1 MSIRNRLLLSFLF
14 VALLIGALGSLA
26 FYHSIEQA
34 ESIAQEEAAAIARTM
49 SLMIDRIVADSGS
62 LDSSETAAALQH
74 LTNMFK
80 EGQKRDIFIVGRN
93 KKIIADADPS
103 EIGDT
108 FSFDT
113 HNEVG
118 QTLQDG
124 HIRFFIEIN
133 ERHPR
138 GIRHLVFPLETDP
151 GKRFGV
157 LVLEYTP
164 LYEDI
169 LARTRENAQKY
180 LLFYVW
186 ALLLSLG
193 TGYMLSRHI
202 STTLQEMQDAA
213 LKVAAGNLDVK
224 VVSHSSDEL
233 GSLAKSFNTMTGD
246 LQKSRDALLRSNKE
260 LMSEISERRRA
271 EAGLERAVMATADEK
286 AKLDA
291 VIASIAD
298 GLSIQDTQFKV
309 LYQNPHH
316 KMLVGEHVGE
326 YCYRGYQK
334 KEAVC
339 EGCHLALSFQ
349 DGKIYKKEQ
358 FRDTPD
364 GRRYYEIVSSP
375 IRNAAGDIIAGIE
388 LVREITDRKKEEE
401 DLKRHRGLL
410 EEMVRGRTAELLE
423 ANENLLREV
432 TERTQA
438 EVSLRDSEKRFRD
451 LSQKFQTVL
460 DGIRDP
466 VFQLTRDLA
475 IVWANKGTD
484 AGLGTGASIQG
495 RYCYALWHGR
505 TAPCEDCAALK
516 SFATGEAA
524 GAQVTT
530 AGGRLFDERSFPVRD
545 EDGSIGSV
553 VVVAADITE
562 KTSLQAEAMRAG
574 HLASLGELAAGVAHE
589 INNPINGVINYAQML
604 ADRLKQD
611 SQEGRVAQRII
622 QEGKRIAAIVHSL
635 LSFARERKDDKSDVH
650 VGEVL
655 NEVLNLTGTQ
665 SRKDGIRVKLD
676 IAGDLPLVTAN
687 PQQLQ
692 QVFLNILSNSRYA
705 LNQKYPGG
713 HDDKK
718 IIIRAEK
725 LCEEPRQ
732 VRISITDFGTGIPA
746 GILHKITHPF
756 FTTKPAGSGTG
767 LGLSISYGLIRDHG
781 GTLHVESEQGR
792 MTRVIIELPAAGT
805 DGR

>member
-1 MSIRNRLLLSFLF
+1 MSIRQELLLSFFF

-26 FYHSIEQA
+26 FYHSIEEA
-34 ESIAQEEAAAIARTM
+34 DSIAQEEAGAIARTV
-49 SLMIDRIVADSGS
+49 SLMIDGIVADSGS
-62 LDSSETAAALQH
+62 LDSPETAAALQH
-74 LTNMFK
+74 LINMFK
-80 EGQKRDIFIVGRN
+80 EGKKRDIFIVGRN
-93 KKIIADADPS
+93 KKIIADTDPS
-103 EIGDT
+103 EIGAT
-108 FSFDT
+108 FSFDR

-118 QTLQDG
+118 QTLEDG
-124 HIRFFIEIN
+124 HIRFFNEVN
-133 ERHPR
+133 ERHP
-138 GIRHLVFPLETDP
+138 GGFKQLAFPLETDP

-180 LLFYVW
+180 LLFYAW

-193 TGYMLSRHI
+193 AGYMISKHI
-202 STTLQEMQDAA
+202 STTLRDMNHAA
-213 LKVAAGNLDVK
+213 LKVAAGDLSVK
-224 VVSHSSDEL
+224 VVSDSSDEL
-233 GSLAKSFNTMTGD
+233 GALAESFNAMTDD
-246 LQKSRDALLRSNKE
+246 LQKSRDALLKSNKE
-260 LMSEISERRRA
+260 LMAEISERRRA
-271 EAGLERAVMATADEK
+271 EENLERAVTAASNEK

-291 VIASIAD
+291 VIAAIAD
-298 GLSIQDTQFKV
+298 GLSIQDTNFKV
-309 LYQNPHH
+309 LYQNPYH

-326 YCYRGYQK
+326 YCYRAYQK

-339 EGCHLALSFQ
+339 EGCHLALSFK
-349 DGKIYKKEQ
+349 DGRIYKKEQ
-358 FRDTPD
+358 LRNTED
-364 GRRYYEIVSSP
+364 GTRHYEIVSSP

-401 DLKRHRGLL
+401 DLKRRRDLL
-410 EEMVRGRTAELLE
+410 EEMVQARTAELLK
-423 ANENLLREV
+423 ANEDLLREV
-432 TERTQA
+432 VERTQA
-438 EVSLRDSEKRFRD
+438 EESLRESEARFRD
-451 LSQKFQTVL
+451 LSQKFRTVL

-466 VFQLTRDLA
+466 VFQLTRDLM

-484 AGLGTGASIQG
+484 PGPGGDTSVQG
-495 RYCYALWHGR
+495 RHCYDLWRQR

-516 SFATGEAA
+516 SFITGEAA
-524 GAQVTT
+524 EVQVTT

-545 EDGSIGSV
+545 EDGSVGSV

-604 ADRLKQD
+604 ADRLKPD
-611 SQEGRVAQRII
+611 SQEEKVARRII

-635 LSFARERKDDKSDVH
+635 LSFARERKDDKHDVR

-655 NEVLNLTGTQ
+655 SEVLNLTGTQ
-665 SRKDGIRVKLD
+665 SRKDGIRTELD
-676 IAGDLPLVTAN
+676 IAADLSPVIAN

-692 QVFLNILSNSRYA
+692 QVLLNILSNSRYA
-705 LNQKYPGG
+705 LNQKYPNG
-713 HDDKK
+713 HDGKK
-718 IIIRAEK
+718 IIIRAENITGG
-725 LCEEPRQ
+725 PRQ

-781 GTLHVESEQGR
+781 GIFRVESEQGR
-792 MTRVIIELPAAGT
+792 WTRVTINLPAAGT
-805 DGR
+805 DEQ